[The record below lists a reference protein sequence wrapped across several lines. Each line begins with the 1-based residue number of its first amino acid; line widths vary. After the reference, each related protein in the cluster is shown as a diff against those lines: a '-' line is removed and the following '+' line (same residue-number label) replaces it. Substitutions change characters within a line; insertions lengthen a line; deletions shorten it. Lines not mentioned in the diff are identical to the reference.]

1 VTALVAEWLGAGQN
15 AATGRGDLT
24 LDWQWDGDGQDSG
37 DSTVSTQ
44 PPRPSLLSL
53 LAAAGVAP
61 DDTLRHAF
69 EEAVERGLRPGEIVL
84 ERGWLDADGLARLV
98 ASQWGLPFLAC
109 ESVHRDPA
117 SPLSAGRERELGGS
131 VIGSLGGGRFV
142 ALAEPTAERLSM
154 FKAALG
160 AATQFAVVTE
170 SCLERLT
177 DRDSAEALDAEAEPL
192 EEIRSDALLA
202 DLEQATHGLTAARDR
217 IQRLAA
223 EHHDAEQL
231 AIDLRRRVED
241 LDAARSREQEESR
254 RWRAEFEAERAR
266 ATAFRMR
273 LSELLAEFED

>member
-1 VTALVAEWLGAGQN
+1 M
-15 AATGRGDLT
+15 T
-24 LDWQWDGDGQDSG
+24 LDLQWEGDGQDSG
-37 DSTVSTQ
+37 DSSVSTQ

-53 LAAAGVAP
+53 LAAAGVAS

-109 ESVHRDPA
+109 ESVHPDPA

-154 FKAALG
+154 FRAALG

-170 SCLERLT
+170 SCLQRLN
-177 DRDSAEALDAEAEPL
+177 DRDSEALDAEAEPL

-231 AIDLRRRVED
+231 AIDLRSRVEE

-254 RWRAEFEAERAR
+254 RWHAEFEAERAR

>member
-1 VTALVAEWLGAGQN
+1 
-15 AATGRGDLT
+15 LT
-24 LDWQWDGDGQDSG
+24 LDLQRDGDGQDSG
-37 DSTVSTQ
+37 DPTLSTHL
-44 PPRPSLLSL
+44 PRPSLLSL

-109 ESVHRDPA
+109 ESVHRDPV

-131 VIGSLGGGRFV
+131 VIGSLGGGRLV
-142 ALAEPTAERLSM
+142 ALAEPTPERLST
-154 FKAALG
+154 FRAALG
-160 AATQFAVVTE
+160 ASTQFAVVTE
-170 SCLERLT
+170 SCLQRLN
-177 DRDSAEALDAEAEPL
+177 DRDSEALDAEAEPL
-192 EEIRSDALLA
+192 EEIRSEALLA

-231 AIDLRRRVED
+231 ATDLRRRVEE
-241 LDAARSREQEESR
+241 LDAARSHEQEESR